1 VSFYDDFQ
9 NSFSQDERQS
19 EIIRVLSMAGV
30 NAEKAILEHLSV
42 EVRSVTELMA
52 FPEQRLRSWLAF
64 FLRPVRNV
72 VSSRGRVLVE
82 VEDDGEHSEAVFIPA
97 GAVLQGKNGRLFFQE
112 EQGSFFPG
120 VKRWVGVTQGKQ
132 ATATGEY
139 SEFIAIPAVNVDMS
153 DIKVELGGE
162 EIFQA
167 DSESAETHFGIC
179 GSLSD
184 ESVKAVQIPGFI
196 LSAGAVVK
204 VQFTFANS
212 AIGLGLDV
220 NGTGAAPILYQ
231 GEPVA
236 ASFLVAG
243 GVYDFVFDSGRWVVS
258 GQSLNAVGV
267 VNGTIKPFDGFFAF
281 YYNNTLY
288 VKIFKGP
295 HVIVSSQYRVTYR
308 VSDGVAGNMGV
319 NQFKGYQDSFLY
331 SDGKQVAI
339 QVRNEEP
346 ISGGVDAPLFYELV
360 AELRRKFFVTTNV
373 ATVPEYRTWFLSRP
387 EVFDCLVESDLIR
400 SAASNQTEVSGSVVI
415 YLMGV
420 SSSASGVKQFE
431 PLIPSTGSNLWLSLD
446 KVRDLA
452 PLDFKK
458 YEPVY
463 NFYLVRFQSSNDN
476 KRFVV
481 DAEAMINR
489 FYSDVGLIR
498 ALGLSLFDD
507 FDVTLLYRG
516 LAGLYEVT
524 GLDIVP
530 YHFRE
535 YLRDDFSAGDDW
547 VVEPYLGED
556 TGKGYYEFW
565 GPPDESQ
572 KEPPVCLRTFQEVQS
587 VDGTVDVYWEDTS
600 NGTHV
605 PSGERLPNGDI
616 VLFAGQIPDGAFW
629 VRCFWPIAD
638 RGIMPV
644 GVAHGARML
653 AGVKVDAYR

>member
-9 NSFSQDERQS
+9 NSFSREDRQS
-19 EIIRVLSMAGV
+19 EIIRILSMAGV

-72 VSSRGRVLVE
+72 VSSSGRVLVE
-82 VEDDGEHSEAVFIPA
+82 VVDDGEHSESVFVPA

-120 VKRWVGVTQGKQ
+120 VKSWVRVIQGKL
-132 ATATGEY
+132 ATATGAY

-153 DIKVELGGE
+153 DLKVELGGKE
-162 EIFQA
+162 VFQA
-167 DSESAETHFGIC
+167 DSGSADAHFGVC
-179 GSLSD
+179 DSLSD
-184 ESVKAVQIPGFI
+184 DPVKVVQVPGFI

-204 VQFTFANS
+204 ARFTFANS
-212 AIGLGLDV
+212 AVDVKLDV
-220 NGTGAAPILYQ
+220 SGTGPAPVLYQ
-231 GEPVA
+231 GSPVVP
-236 ASFLVAG
+236 SFFVAG
-243 GVYDFVFDSGRWVVS
+243 SVYDFIFDSGTWIVS
-258 GQSLNAVGV
+258 GQSLNAVEV
-267 VNGTIKPFDGFFAF
+267 VNGSVKPYDGFFAF

-288 VKIFKGP
+288 IKIFKGP

-308 VSDGVAGNMGV
+308 VSDGVSGNLGI
-319 NQFKGYQDSFLY
+319 NQFRGYQDSFLF
-331 SDGKQVAI
+331 SDGSQASI
-339 QVRNEEP
+339 RVRNEEP

-373 ATVPEYRTWFLSRP
+373 ATVPEYRTWLLSRP

-400 SAASNQTEVSGSVVI
+400 SAASNQTEVSGVVVI

-431 PLIPSTGSNLWLSLD
+431 PLIPTGGSSLWRSLD
-446 KVRDLA
+446 EVRDLA
-452 PLDFKK
+452 PLEFKE

-463 NFYLVRFQSSNDN
+463 NFYLVRFQSSEDN

-481 DAEAMINR
+481 DAEAMVHR

-498 ALGLSLFDD
+498 ALGLSLFDN

-516 LAGLYEVT
+516 LAGLYNVA

-535 YLRDDFSAGDDW
+535 YSKNEFLEGSNW

-565 GPPDESQ
+565 GSSEDDPSGDS
-572 KEPPVCLRTFQEVQS
+572 VCLRTFREVLT
-587 VDGTVDVYWEDTS
+587 VDGEVGIYWEDTALKV
-600 NGTHV
+600 HV
-605 PSGERLPNGDI
+605 PAGERLPNGDV
-616 VLFAGQIPDGAFW
+616 VLLRAQIPANAFL

-644 GVAHGARML
+644 GVAHGARMF
-653 AGVKVDAYR
+653 AGVKVDTYR

>member
-9 NSFSQDERQS
+9 NSFSQEERQS
-19 EIIRVLSMAGV
+19 EIIRVLSMVGV
-30 NAEKAILEHLSV
+30 NSEKAILEHLSV

-72 VSSRGRVLVE
+72 VSARGRVLVE
-82 VEDDGEHSEAVFIPA
+82 VANDGVHSEAVFVPA

-120 VKRWVGVTQGKQ
+120 VKKWVSIVQGKQ
-132 ATATGEY
+132 ATATGTY

-162 EIFQA
+162 EVFQVDINSA
-167 DSESAETHFGIC
+167 DSRFGVC

-184 ESVKAVQIPGFI
+184 ERVKVVQVPGFI

-212 AIGLGLDV
+212 AVDLDLDV
-220 NGTGAAPILYQ
+220 SGTGPAPVLYQ
-231 GEPVA
+231 GDPVA
-236 ASFLVAG
+236 PSFFVAG
-243 GVYDFVFDSGRWVVS
+243 GVYDFVFDSGTWVIS
-258 GQSLNAVGV
+258 GQSLNAVEV
-267 VNGTIKPFDGFFAF
+267 VNGSVKPHDGFYAF

-288 VKIFKGP
+288 IKIFKGP
-295 HVIVSSQYRVTYR
+295 HVIVSSQYRVTYW
-308 VSDGVAGNMGV
+308 VSDGVAGNLGI
-319 NQFKGYQDSFLY
+319 NQFKGYQDSFLF
-331 SDGKQVAI
+331 SDGSPALI
-339 QVRNEEP
+339 MVRNEEP

-373 ATVPEYRTWFLSRP
+373 ATVPEYRTWLLSRP
-387 EVFDCLVESDLIR
+387 EVFDCLVESDLVR
-400 SAASNQTEVSGSVVI
+400 SAASNQTEVSGAVII

-420 SSSASGVKQFE
+420 SSSASGAKQFE
-431 PLIPSTGSNLWLSLD
+431 PLVPVAGSNLWRSLD
-446 KVRDLA
+446 EVRDVA
-452 PLDFKK
+452 PLDFRR

-463 NFYLVRFQSSNDN
+463 NFYLVRFQSSDDN

-481 DAEAMINR
+481 DAEAMVSR

-498 ALGLSLFDD
+498 ALNLSLFDN
-507 FDVTLLYRG
+507 FDVTLLFRG
-516 LAGLYEVT
+516 LAGLYNVT
-524 GLDIVP
+524 GLDVVP

-535 YLRDDFSAGDDW
+535 YSKDSFSEGANW
-547 VVEPYLGED
+547 VVDPYLGED

-565 GPPDESQ
+565 GVVDDDPDGDF
-572 KEPPVCLRTFQEVQS
+572 VCLRTFRELLS
-587 VDGTVDVYWEDTS
+587 VDGGVSLYWENTDL
-600 NGTHV
+600 GIHV
-605 PSGERLPNGDI
+605 PSGERLPNGNI
-616 VLFAGQIPDGAFW
+616 VLLSGQIPAGAFW

-653 AGVKVDAYR
+653 AGVKVDTYR